1 MSESA
6 APNHPPPN
14 HPPKVMGFWDVSLFY
29 IVTGVSLR
37 WIVTAAAVGPSSLL
51 VWIGAFLFF
60 YIPLAMS
67 VLELSSR
74 YPDEG
79 GLYVWTRRAFGNFPG
94 FIAGWCY
101 WTSNLPYFPA
111 VFYFAAS
118 NALYLGGERWIWL
131 NGSPAFFIGFAL
143 LSLALIAF
151 LNIIGLKHARWL
163 HNIGAY
169 GMWLP
174 VAAVVVMGLVSWNR
188 FGAATSFDAASMTPS
203 FALKDMLFWA
213 SLAFAFS
220 GCETASFM
228 SGEIKNA
235 RRTIPRALVFSGLAV
250 AACYMLGTAA
260 VLWALPP
267 GQIDS
272 LAGLMQA
279 VTATAAR
286 LGWMW
291 IVPIVALLISLGN
304 LGAAGG
310 FLAATSRIPFA
321 VGIDKM
327 LPPAF
332 GRLHPRYGTPH
343 VAILVQAGLGAV
355 FVFLGQA
362 GTSVKGAYDVLVS
375 MGIITSF
382 VPFMF
387 VFLSLIRLQRE
398 PAAADAIRV
407 PGGRRVAILLGT
419 VGLCTTLCAIGLAM
433 LPAADEP
440 NKPLAVLKIIG
451 LTGLLLGAGAAV
463 FALSRRRAAREALAT
478 A

>member
-1 MSESA
+1 MTDA
-6 APNHPPPN
+6 APSIHPPR
-14 HPPKVMGFWDVSLFY
+14 VMGFADVTLLY

-37 WIVTAAAVGPSSLL
+37 WIATAAAAGPGSVLI
-51 VWIGAFLFF
+51 WIGAFLLF
-60 YIPLAMS
+60 YVPFALA

-74 YPDEG
+74 HPDEG
-79 GLYVWTRRAFGNFPG
+79 GLYVWTRRAFGDFPG
-94 FIAGWCY
+94 FLAGWCY

-118 NALYLGGERWIWL
+118 NALYMGGSSWMGLGQSTGY
-131 NGSPAFFIGFAL
+131 FMGFAL
-143 LSLALIAF
+143 LALALIAL
-151 LNIIGLKHARWL
+151 LNIVGLKHARWL

-169 GMWLP
+169 GMWVP
-174 VAAVVVMGLVSWNR
+174 VAVVIVMGIVSYDR
-188 FGAATSFDAASMTPS
+188 FGSATQFTVATMAPS
-203 FALKDMLFWA
+203 FQFKDMIFWA

-235 RRTIPRALVFSGLAV
+235 RRTIPRALVV
-250 AACYMLGTAA
+250 AGVVVASCYILGTIAIL
-260 VLWALPP
+260 VALPP
-267 GQIDS
+267 GQVDS

-279 VTATAAR
+279 ITATAQK
-286 LGWMW
+286 LGWLW
-291 IVPIVALLISLGN
+291 IVPAVALLITLGN

-310 FLAATSRIPFA
+310 FLAATARIPFA

-332 GRLHPRYGTPH
+332 GKLHPRFGTPH

-382 VPFMF
+382 IPFVF
-387 VFLSLIRLQRE
+387 VFLALIRLQRE
-398 PAAADAIRV
+398 PAGPHVIRV
-407 PGGRRVAILLGT
+407 PGGRPVAILLGCI
-419 VGLCTTLCAIGLAM
+419 GLVTTLCAIGLAM
-433 LPAADEP
+433 MPAADEP
-440 NKPLAVLKIIG
+440 NKPLALLKIVG
-451 LTGLLLGAGAAV
+451 LTAILIGIGWSIYAA
-463 FALSRRRAAREALAT
+463 SKRRAARDDTLAI
-478 A
+478 